1 MINEIVRQLTAVVRE
16 RNMTKCVARYVIYSF
31 RRASAYYS
39 LPPHQ
44 DRKLL
49 VRMHTHTNI
58 VTLYTYKYNEG
69 ICIRSRYMDKD
80 TNELYKIIYATNH
93 QHRAYR
99 RGGFKCRLLK

>member
-31 RRASAYYS
+31 RRASAYYYS

-58 VTLYTYKYNEG
+58 VTYIYINITKVFVYARVMWTRIPMNYTKLYTQQTINIERIGEEG
-69 ICIRSRYMDKD
+69 LSVGY
-80 TNELYKIIYATNH
+80 
-93 QHRAYR
+93 
-99 RGGFKCRLLK
+99 